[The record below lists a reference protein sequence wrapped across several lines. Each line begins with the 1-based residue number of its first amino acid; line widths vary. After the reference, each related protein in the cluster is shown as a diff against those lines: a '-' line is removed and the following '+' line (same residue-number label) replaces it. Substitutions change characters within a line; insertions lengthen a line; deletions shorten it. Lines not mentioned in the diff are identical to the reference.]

1 MTVGGRRFLAA
12 SVCVVGTIAAAAAG
26 PCQAQPSTPA
36 SVKLPVVYSTTP
48 MTRNADLMLSA
59 SILSASASEAGLAKV
74 SPSLFR
80 STRKAARAA
89 RAAKLVL
96 FDVPVVFYFVGL
108 NHEWGHQTR
117 ATEYGMDSELLFTGT
132 PWSPKPFELYALEQ
146 MSDHPLAVP
155 SVHGGG
161 MTASRVLKD
170 RAETIM
176 LRSDRAAPGSALAA
190 IISSLDTPAYAQANL
205 YSGRFTEEWQP
216 GDVSTYVRDW
226 YDRQPRPGQT
236 SLDDVRSHIRTR
248 SALNLL
254 DAALWSETIGLLS
267 DYVWR
272 GETDVRMR
280 WLKVGGVGLLPSVRY
295 EFSPLGPEYYVR
307 THYRAL
313 GAVGTAYGRWTERIG
328 EDRQI
333 GGGLSLSRWSTP
345 RLVPSVTIDVWS
357 QTEEGSGF
365 RGEVAADFERWPAR
379 RAALT
384 VAVGAKSSGY
394 LLGFP
399 LARGAYINAGVTLT
413 VW

>member
-1 MTVGGRRFLAA
+1 
-12 SVCVVGTIAAAAAG
+12 
-26 PCQAQPSTPA
+26 
-36 SVKLPVVYSTTP
+36 
-48 MTRNADLMLSA
+48 
-59 SILSASASEAGLAKV
+59 
-74 SPSLFR
+74 
-80 STRKAARAA
+80 
-89 RAAKLVL
+89 
-96 FDVPVVFYFVGL
+96 
-108 NHEWGHQTR
+108 
-117 ATEYGMDSELLFTGT
+117 MDSELSFTGT
-132 PWSPKPFELYALEQ
+132 PWSSKPFELYALEQ

-170 RAETIM
+170 RAEAIM
-176 LRSDRAAPGSALAA
+176 LRSDRVAPGSALAA

-226 YDRQPRPGQT
+226 YDRQARPGQT
-236 SLDDVRSHIRTR
+236 SLDDIRSHIRTR
-248 SALNLL
+248 SALNFL

-295 EFSPLGPEYYVR
+295 EFSPIGPEYYVR

-328 EDRQI
+328 EDRQV

-345 RLVPSVTIDVWS
+345 RLAPSVDHRRLVAD
-357 QTEEGSGF
+357 
-365 RGEVAADFERWPAR
+365 RGRCRQFGARWRRISERWPAR

>member
-1 MTVGGRRFLAA
+1 MTVVGRRFLAA
-12 SVCVVGTIAAAAAG
+12 SVCVVGMVAAAAAG

-36 SVKLPVVYSTTP
+36 SVKLPLVYSTTP

-59 SILSASASEAGLAKV
+59 SILSTSASEAGLAKV

-89 RAAKLVL
+89 RATKLVL

-108 NHEWGHQTR
+108 NHEWGHQAR

-132 PWSPKPFELYALEQ
+132 PWSSKPFELYALEQ
-146 MSDHPLAVP
+146 MSDHLLAVP

-170 RAETIM
+170 RAEAIM
-176 LRSDRAAPGSALAA
+176 LRSDRVAPGSALAA

-205 YSGRFTEEWQP
+205 YPGRFTEEWQP

-226 YDRQPRPGQT
+226 SDRQARPGQT
-236 SLDDVRSHIRTR
+236 SLDDIRSHIRTR
-248 SALNLL
+248 SALNFL

-295 EFSPLGPEYYVR
+295 EFSPLGPDTTCGPTTGRSAPSALPTDAGPSGSAR
-307 THYRAL
+307 TGKSEAACRCRAGRHRGWCRAL
-313 GAVGTAYGRWTERIG
+313 RSMSGRRPRKVLDFGARWRRISCAGR
-328 EDRQI
+328 
-333 GGGLSLSRWSTP
+333 P
-345 RLVPSVTIDVWS
+345 
-357 QTEEGSGF
+357 
-365 RGEVAADFERWPAR
+365 
-379 RAALT
+379 
-384 VAVGAKSSGY
+384 
-394 LLGFP
+394 
-399 LARGAYINAGVTLT
+399 GVQR
-413 VW
+413 